1 MMMKYSVEQQM
12 LPNTTASLKADLQR
26 LGLCEGMT
34 IIVHSSLKSLGWV
47 CGGPVAVVNALIETV
62 GDEGTIVM
70 PTQSAD
76 LSEPSFWENPPVP
89 EEWWDTIRQETPA
102 FDPRTTPTLGMGAIV
117 ECFRTYEGVTRSYH
131 PTTSFAAWG
140 KHGAVITS
148 EHSLSF
154 SLGEDS
160 PLQKLYDLD
169 TYVLLLGVGYGN
181 NTSIHLAEHYAN
193 SCFTFQQGSPIIENG
208 KRVWKEYE
216 EFIYDVD
223 SFDEIGRE
231 FEKVHEV
238 SIGLVGNAESRLI
251 PQRKLIDFATTW
263 FENRKMQY

>member
-1 MMMKYSVEQQM
+1 MTKYSVEQQK

-26 LGLCEGMT
+26 LGLRQGMT
-34 IIVHSSLKSLGWV
+34 VIVHSSLKSLGWV
-47 CGGPVAVVNALIETV
+47 CGGPIAVVNALMEAV
-62 GDEGTIVM
+62 GEEGTIVV

-89 EEWWDTIRQETPA
+89 EEWWDTIRQEMPA
-102 FDPRTTPTLGMGAIV
+102 FDPKTTPTLGMGAIV

-140 KHGAVITS
+140 KHGAAITS

-154 SLGEDS
+154 SLGEES

-169 TYVLLLGVGYGN
+169 AYVLLLGVGYGN
-181 NTSIHLAEHYAN
+181 NTSLHLAEHYAN
-193 SCFTFQQGSPIIENG
+193 SCFTFQQGSPIIEDG

-223 SFDEIGRE
+223 SFPELGKD
-231 FEKVHEV
+231 FEQDHEV
-238 SIGLVGNAESRLI
+238 SVGYVGKAESRLI
-251 PQRKLIDFATTW
+251 PQRKLVDFATAW
-263 FENRKMQY
+263 FEKRKIHY